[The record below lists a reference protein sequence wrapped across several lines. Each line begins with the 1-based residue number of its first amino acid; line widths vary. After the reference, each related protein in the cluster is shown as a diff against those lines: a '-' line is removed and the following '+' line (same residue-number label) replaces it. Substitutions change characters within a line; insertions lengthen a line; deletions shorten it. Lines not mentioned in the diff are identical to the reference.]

1 MLNQD
6 GLIAQ
11 NASMDSA
18 SETERLSL
26 SLSRLCRR
34 RFADPWRN
42 LRARFS
48 RTRVL
53 LGHRVRV
60 RPAVF

>member
-18 SETERLSL
+18 SELER
-26 SLSRLCRR
+26 LSRLCRR

-53 LGHRVRV
+53 LGHHVRV